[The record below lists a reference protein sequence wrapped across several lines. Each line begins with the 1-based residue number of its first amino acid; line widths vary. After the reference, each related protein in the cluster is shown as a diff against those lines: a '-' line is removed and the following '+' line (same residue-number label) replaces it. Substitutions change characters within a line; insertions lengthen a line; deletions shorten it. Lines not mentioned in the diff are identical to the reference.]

1 MLSLD
6 SKSSGK
12 LRRSTLSNN
21 KLNTDEFRFIMKAQE
36 DLQEGGVATVMCEE
50 RTTPVK
56 TALENIWELFMEQDS
71 PL

>member
-1 MLSLD
+1 M
-6 SKSSGK
+6 
-12 LRRSTLSNN
+12 SNN